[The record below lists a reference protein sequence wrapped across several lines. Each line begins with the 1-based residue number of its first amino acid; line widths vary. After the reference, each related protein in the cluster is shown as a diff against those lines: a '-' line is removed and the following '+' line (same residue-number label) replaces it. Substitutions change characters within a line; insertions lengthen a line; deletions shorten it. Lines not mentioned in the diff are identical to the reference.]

1 MKISEKIRI
10 TENLKKLLIEL
21 SDYLIDDSNID
32 ALSDIT
38 SRLSEIY
45 KDGYR
50 HLYSDLCDVVDEI
63 SVDESEHDIDC
74 LIYNLFVII
83 DFASSNEECNCAVHI
98 EKLYDHIC
106 LEAKRA
112 TARLA
117 DSAMISAQREQI
129 NNLSEQI
136 QHLTSIQTETEK
148 NTKKTAEHTSILEK
162 QIKRASSKLKRTQ
175 TDIIAVLSI
184 FSAIVLT
191 FSGGL
196 SYISSALS
204 SVNNA
209 PLFKSVLFILV
220 CGFVMFNTVV
230 VLMYITGRMIDVN
243 IFAHLDGEHGVKLS
257 RYVFWVNL
265 SIVIIAAVD
274 IIAWIFVYY
283 HNPDLYEILN
293 SYFATSA
300 EHNITQT
307 NFNT

>member
-21 SDYLIDDSNID
+21 SDYLIDDSNNE
-32 ALSDIT
+32 ALTEIT
-38 SRLSEIY
+38 SRLSDIY

-83 DFASSNEECNCAVHI
+83 DFASNNEEFSCAVHI

-112 TARLA
+112 MARSA

-148 NTKKTAEHTSILEK
+148 NTKKSAEHTSILEK

-204 SVNNA
+204 AINEA
-209 PLFKSVLFILV
+209 PFFKSVFFMLV
-220 CGFVMFNTVV
+220 CGFVVFNTIV
-230 VLMYITGRMIDVN
+230 VLMYITGRMIDIN
-243 IFAHLDGEHGVKLS
+243 IFAHLEGEHSVKLS
-257 RYVFWVNL
+257 RYVHIFNFTVL
-265 SIVIIAAVD
+265 ALAVLDIALWLVL
-274 IIAWIFVYY
+274 YY
-283 HNPDLYEILN
+283 RFPDAFQILN
-293 SYFATSA
+293 SIVTSPISRATQ
-300 EHNITQT
+300 NCFTK
-307 NFNT
+307 